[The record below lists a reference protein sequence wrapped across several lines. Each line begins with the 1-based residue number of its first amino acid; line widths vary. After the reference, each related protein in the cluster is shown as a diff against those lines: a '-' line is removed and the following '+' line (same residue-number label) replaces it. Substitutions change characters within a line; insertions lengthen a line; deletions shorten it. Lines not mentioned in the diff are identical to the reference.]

1 MMGCCNIGGSSR
13 DAVMLEQMEATE
25 KRQWCCNT
33 WKQGRWSR
41 AATGGSSKATCS
53 GAAIDKGSRVDPM
66 VLQRM
71 ETVEDAVVL
80 QQVEATYIRHNV
92 QARSA
97 HTDCE
102 QPAPG
107 EQGVEYTGSDYQPG

>member
-1 MMGCCNIGGSSR
+1 
-13 DAVMLEQMEATE
+13 MLEQMEATE

-66 VLQRM
+66 VLQQV
-71 ETVEDAVVL
+71 ETVEDAVVLQHAVVL
-80 QQVEATYIRHNV
+80 QQVEATYIRHNGDV
-92 QARSA
+92 V
-97 HTDCE
+97 D
-102 QPAPG
+102 
-107 EQGVEYTGSDYQPG
+107 GSNRADALVLQQVGAT

>member
-1 MMGCCNIGGSSR
+1 MMGCYNIGGSSR

-41 AATGGSSKATCS
+41 AATSGSSKATCS

-80 QQVEATYIRHNV
+80 QQVEATYIRHN
-92 QARSA
+92 
-97 HTDCE
+97 
-102 QPAPG
+102 
-107 EQGVEYTGSDYQPG
+107 GVVVDGSNRADALVLQQVGAT